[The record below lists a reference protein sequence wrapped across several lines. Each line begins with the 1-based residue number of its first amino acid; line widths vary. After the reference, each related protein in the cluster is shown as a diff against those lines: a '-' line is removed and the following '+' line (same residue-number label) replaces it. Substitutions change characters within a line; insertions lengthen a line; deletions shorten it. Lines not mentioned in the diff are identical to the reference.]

1 MIAKSAKK
9 KNSKT
14 NTEDTDRNTDKT
26 EEALR
31 KIRREKIQSE
41 NTILFS

>member
-1 MIAKSAKK
+1 M

-14 NTEDTDRNTDKT
+14 NTEDTDRNADKT
-26 EEALR
+26 EALR